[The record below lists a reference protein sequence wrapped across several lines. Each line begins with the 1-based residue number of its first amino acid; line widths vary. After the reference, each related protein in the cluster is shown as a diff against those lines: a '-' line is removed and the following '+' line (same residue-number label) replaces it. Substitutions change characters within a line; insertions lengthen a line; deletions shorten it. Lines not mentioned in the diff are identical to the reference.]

1 MSSGISRRGFLG
13 LGAAGVLAG
22 CTTQSR
28 SGSES
33 TTPTPRA
40 LPVAVDPRERRLAN
54 LRQLTT
60 SGQNAEAYFD
70 WTGTRLVFQST
81 RPPYGCDQIFTMKTD
96 GTDVR
101 LVSTGR
107 GRTTCGFFFP
117 DGRRL
122 IYASTHFAGDACPP
136 PPDRSS
142 GYVWPIY
149 SSYEIV
155 SADADGGN
163 LRRLT
168 NHEGYD
174 AEGAVSPDGRRIVFT
189 SLREGDLDLY
199 VMNADGSGVTR
210 LTDRLGYDGGAFF
223 SWDGR
228 SIVYRAAYPETPA
241 ERDEYLALLRQ
252 GLVRPRRLE
261 VYVMRPDGTGVR
273 QVTRAGGASFAPFMH
288 PNNQQIIFS
297 SNFEDPTGR
306 AFALYLVNLD
316 GAGVERVTWA
326 ESFASFPMFSR
337 DGRQLVFCSTRNA
350 TAREINVFLAD
361 WVG

>member
-33 TTPTPRA
+33 TNPTPRA
-40 LPVAVDPRERRLAN
+40 LSVAVDPRERRLAN

-149 SSYEIV
+149 PSYEIV

-174 AEGAVSPDGRRIVFT
+174 AEGAVSPDGKRIVFT

-316 GAGVERVTWA
+316 GSGVERVTWA

>member
-1 MSSGISRRGFLG
+1 MAGTLTRRQLLA
-13 LGAAGVLAG
+13 LGAGGVLAG
-22 CTTQSR
+22 CTTR
-28 SGSES
+28 AGGGSEPAS
-33 TTPTPRA
+33 P
-40 LPVAVDPRERRLAN
+40 PVARPVAIDARERRLAN
-54 LRQLTT
+54 LRQLTIT
-60 SGQNAEAYFD
+60 GQNAEAYFD
-70 WTGTRLVFQST
+70 WTGTRLIFQST
-81 RPPYGCDQIFTMKTD
+81 RAPYGCDQIFTMKTD
-96 GTDVR
+96 GSDVR
-101 LVSTGR
+101 LVSTGH

-122 IYASTHFAGDACPP
+122 IYASTHLAGDACPP

-142 GYVWPIY
+142 GYVWPIFP
-149 SSYEIV
+149 SYEIV
-155 SADADGGN
+155 AADADGGN
-163 LRRLT
+163 IRRLT

-174 AEGAVSPDGRRIVFT
+174 AEGAIAPDGKRIVFT
-189 SLREGDLDLY
+189 SLRDGDLDLY
-199 VMNADGSGVTR
+199 TMNADGGDVTR

-228 SIVYRAAYPETPA
+228 SIVYRAAYPDTAA
-241 ERDEYLALLRQ
+241 EREEYLALLRQ

-261 VYVMRPDGTGVR
+261 VYVMRADGTGVR
-273 QVTRAGGASFAPFMH
+273 QITRAGGASFAPFMH

-306 AFALYLVNLD
+306 AFALYLVNVD
-316 GAGVERVTWA
+316 GSGVERVTWT

-350 TAREINVFLAD
+350 SAREINVFISD

>member
-1 MSSGISRRGFLG
+1 MISRRRLLG
-13 LGAAGVLAG
+13 LGAAGMLAG
-22 CTTQSR
+22 CGVR
-28 SGSES
+28 STGSSE
-33 TTPTPRA
+33 PAGPPPRVT
-40 LPVAVDPRERRLAN
+40 PVAVDPRERHLAN

-70 WTGTRLVFQST
+70 WTGTRLIFQST

-96 GTDVR
+96 GSDVR

-122 IYASTHFAGDACPP
+122 IYASTHLAGDACPP

-142 GYVWPIY
+142 GYVWPIFPA
-149 SSYEIV
+149 YEIV

-163 LRRLT
+163 VRRLT
-168 NHEGYD
+168 DHDGYD
-174 AEGAVSPDGRRIVFT
+174 AEGAVSPDGKRIVFT
-189 SLREGDLDLY
+189 SLRDGDLDLY
-199 VMNADGSGVTR
+199 LMNADGSGVTR
-210 LTDRLGYDGGAFF
+210 LTDQLGYDGGAFF

-228 SIVYRAAYPETPA
+228 SIVYRASHPETTT
-241 ERDEYLALLRQ
+241 EREEYVALLRQ
-252 GLVRPRRLE
+252 GLVRPRKLE
-261 VYVMRPDGTGVR
+261 VFVMRPDGTGVR

-288 PNNQQIIFS
+288 PNGQQIIFS

-306 AFALYLVNLD
+306 AFALYLINVD
-316 GAGVERVTWA
+316 GTGLERVTWG

-337 DGRQLVFCSTRNA
+337 DGRQLVFCGTRNA
-350 TAREINVFLAD
+350 AAREINVFLAD
-361 WVG
+361 WVS

>member
-1 MSSGISRRGFLG
+1 MSGALTRRQLLALG
-13 LGAAGVLAG
+13 GAGVLAG
-22 CTTQSR
+22 CSTR
-28 SGSES
+28 AGGGSEPAS
-33 TTPTPRA
+33 PPVARA
-40 LPVAVDPRERRLAN
+40 VAVDPRERRLAN
-54 LRQLTT
+54 LRQLTI

-70 WTGTRLVFQST
+70 WTGTRLILQST
-81 RPPYGCDQIFTMKTD
+81 RAPYGCDQIFTMKTD
-96 GTDVR
+96 GSDMR
-101 LVSTGR
+101 LVSTGH

-142 GYVWPIY
+142 GYVWPIFP
-149 SSYEIV
+149 SYEIV

-163 LRRLT
+163 IRRLT
-168 NHEGYD
+168 NHDGYD
-174 AEGAVSPDGRRIVFT
+174 AEGAVSPDGKRIVFT

-199 VMNADGSGVTR
+199 TMNADGSGVTR

-228 SIVYRAAYPETPA
+228 SIVYRAAYPDTAA

-252 GLVRPRRLE
+252 GLVRPRKLE
-261 VYVMRPDGTGVR
+261 VYVMRADGTGAR
-273 QVTRAGGASFAPFMH
+273 QVTRAAGASFAPFMH

-306 AFALYLVNLD
+306 AFALYLINVD
-316 GAGVERVTWA
+316 GSGVERVTWA

-337 DGRQLVFCSTRNA
+337 DGRQLVFGSTRNA
-350 TAREINVFLAD
+350 TAREINVFIAD
-361 WVG
+361 WVA